1 MTRIHDAA
9 IIGGGLVGGSLALAL
24 QRGGLDVA
32 LIEPQPPQLPP
43 PAEAWDSRIYAIS
56 PGNAE
61 FLRGIGVWDRLDAR
75 RTQRV
80 EAMAIFGDQPAGR
93 LAFSAYDA
101 GLREL
106 AWIVESGAMQRA
118 LAAAIAEAGGISM
131 HCPAQAAM
139 LQHDAACARVA
150 LADGAVVAAQL
161 VVGTDGRESWVRRA
175 AGITA
180 QVSAYDQIGV
190 VANFETEKPHGA
202 RALQWFREDGVLALL
217 PLPGNRVSMVWSA
230 AEAHA
235 RGLLDLDA
243 PALADAVAAASAQAL
258 GGLRL
263 LTPAAGFPLHLAR
276 IDRLIA
282 PRVVLAGDAAHHV
295 HPLAGQGVNLGF
307 RDVRTLAAVLADR
320 APRQDCGEMSLLRRY
335 ERARAEDIAATGLSA
350 DALQKLFG
358 ARPVWVSGARN
369 FGLGLV
375 NRLPFLKNRLIRHAI
390 A

>member
-1 MTRIHDAA
+1 MTRIHDAV
-9 IIGGGLVGGSLALAL
+9 IVGGGLVGASLALAL
-24 QRGGLDVA
+24 QRSGLDVA

-43 PAEAWDSRIYAIS
+43 PADSWDRRVYAIS

-61 FLRGIGVWDRLDAR
+61 FLRGLGVWERLDVQ

-80 EAMAIFGDQPAGR
+80 EAMAIYGDRSAGR

-106 AWIVESGAMQRA
+106 AWIVEGGAVQRA
-118 LAAAIAEAGGISM
+118 QAAAIAESGGITM
-131 HCPAQAAM
+131 RCPAQAIT
-139 LQHDAACARVA
+139 LQRDDTCARIV
-150 LADGAVVAAQL
+150 LADGTAVEAQL
-161 VVGTDGRESWVRRA
+161 VVGTDGHESWVRRA
-175 AGITA
+175 AGIDA
-180 QVSAYDQIGV
+180 RVSAYDQIGV
-190 VANFETEKPHGA
+190 VANFETEKTHGA
-202 RALQWFREDGVLALL
+202 TALQWFREDGVLALL

-230 AEAHA
+230 AEPHA

-243 PALADAVAAASAQAL
+243 QALAETVAAASGYAL

-263 LTPAAGFPLHLAR
+263 LAPAAGFPLHLSRIAR
-276 IDRLIA
+276 LVA
-282 PRVVLAGDAAHHV
+282 PRVVLAGDAAHQV

-307 RDVRTLAAVLADR
+307 RDARTLASVLAAR

-350 DALQKLFG
+350 DTLQKLFG
-358 ARPVWVSGARN
+358 ARQVWVSGVRN

-375 NRLPFLKNRLIRHAI
+375 NRLPFLKNRLIRQAI